1 MLKKLRTS
9 VLGLALAGTAL
20 VAPIAAQAAQ
30 AVDTVIIIICDAS
43 SCVVIIVQ

>member
-1 MLKKLRTS
+1 MKNTLAT
-9 VLGLALAGTAL
+9 LALAASLLLT
-20 VAPIAAQAAQ
+20 PIAAQAAQ